1 MTKALLIDI
10 GGTNMRYAFAF
21 ENDKE
26 IREVTKNIFDE
37 NKFELLLSDLINENN
52 IDTLIISVAGPK
64 INNSIN
70 MTNKDYAFNS
80 DELKKKYNLKKCA
93 LLNDWEAIAYSY
105 DYVSNDIEYIKKGA
119 SFNNT
124 KLFLGPGTGLG
135 ASISVNDIVLPTEIG
150 NTLHSYLSLQK
161 NYKFE
166 SHKPLV
172 LEDLISGS
180 AISNM
185 YEIKTNH
192 KISSEEVLKKSR
204 QDDPQAKII
213 INGFIKSLA
222 ETLSEL
228 AMTFMPGD
236 GIFLAGN
243 LIRNIYDDIN
253 KENFNEI
260 FLSNRKNVHKEML
273 DMITIGVIMKERTP
287 LYGNLK
293 LYQIINK

>member
-1 MTKALLIDI
+1 MSKALLIDI

-21 ENDKE
+21 KNDEE
-26 IREVTKNIFDE
+26 ILEVTKNTFDE
-37 NKFELLLSDLINENN
+37 DKFELLLSDLINENN
-52 IDTLIISVAGPK
+52 VDTLIISVAGPK

-135 ASISVNDIVLPTEIG
+135 ASISINDIVLPTEIG
-150 NTLHSYLSLQK
+150 NTFHSYLSLQK
-161 NYKFE
+161 NYEFE
-166 SHKPLV
+166 SQKSLV

-253 KENFNEI
+253 KENFNKT

>member
-1 MTKALLIDI
+1 MSKALLIDI

-21 ENDKE
+21 KNDEE
-26 IREVTKNIFDE
+26 ILEVTKNTFDE
-37 NKFELLLSDLINENN
+37 DKFELLLSDLINENN
-52 IDTLIISVAGPK
+52 VDTLIISVAGPK

-105 DYVSNDIEYIKKGA
+105 DYVSNDIEYIKKGT
-119 SFNNT
+119 SFNKT

-135 ASISVNDIVLPTEIG
+135 ASISINDIVLPTEIG
-150 NTLHSYLSLQK
+150 NTFHSYLSLQK
-161 NYKFE
+161 NYEFE
-166 SHKPLV
+166 SQKSLV

>member
-1 MTKALLIDI
+1 MSKALLIDI

-21 ENDKE
+21 KNDEE
-26 IREVTKNIFDE
+26 ILEVTKNTFDE
-37 NKFELLLSDLINENN
+37 DKFELLLSDLINENN
-52 IDTLIISVAGPK
+52 VDTLIISVAGPK

-105 DYVSNDIEYIKKGA
+105 DYVSNDIEYIKKGV
-119 SFNNT
+119 SFNKT

-135 ASISVNDIVLPTEIG
+135 ASISINDIVLPTEIG
-150 NTLHSYLSLQK
+150 NTFHSYLSLQK
-161 NYKFE
+161 NYEFE
-166 SHKPLV
+166 SQKSLV

>member
-1 MTKALLIDI
+1 MSKALLIDI

-21 ENDKE
+21 KNDEE
-26 IREVTKNIFDE
+26 ILEVTKNTFDE
-37 NKFELLLSDLINENN
+37 DKFELLLSDLINENN
-52 IDTLIISVAGPK
+52 VDTLIISVAGPK

-80 DELKKKYNLKKCA
+80 NELKKKYNLKKCA

-105 DYVSNDIEYIKKGA
+105 DYVSNDIEYIKKGT
-119 SFNNT
+119 SFNKT

-135 ASISVNDIVLPTEIG
+135 ASISINDIVLPTEIG
-150 NTLHSYLSLQK
+150 NTFHSYLSLQK
-161 NYKFE
+161 NYEFE
-166 SHKPLV
+166 SQKSLV

-228 AMTFMPGD
+228 AMTFIPGD

>member
-1 MTKALLIDI
+1 MSKALLIDI

-21 ENDKE
+21 KNDEE
-26 IREVTKNIFDE
+26 ILEVTKNTFDE
-37 NKFELLLSDLINENN
+37 DKFELLLSDLINENN
-52 IDTLIISVAGPK
+52 VDTLIISVAGPK
-64 INNSIN
+64 VNNSIN

-119 SFNNT
+119 SFNKT
-124 KLFLGPGTGLG
+124 KLFFGPGTGLG
-135 ASISVNDIVLPTEIG
+135 ASISINDIVLPTEIG
-150 NTLHSYLSLQK
+150 NTFHSYLSLQK
-161 NYKFE
+161 NYEFE
-166 SHKPLV
+166 SQKSLV

>member
-1 MTKALLIDI
+1 MSKALLIDI

-21 ENDKE
+21 ENDEE
-26 IREVTKNIFDE
+26 ILEVTKNTFDE
-37 NKFELLLSDLINENN
+37 DKFELLLSDLINENN
-52 IDTLIISVAGPK
+52 VDTLIISVAGPK

-161 NYKFE
+161 NYEFE
-166 SHKPLV
+166 SQKSLV

>member
-1 MTKALLIDI
+1 MSKALLIDI

-21 ENDKE
+21 ENDEE
-26 IREVTKNIFDE
+26 ILEVTKNTFDE
-37 NKFELLLSDLINENN
+37 DKFELLLSDLINENN
-52 IDTLIISVAGPK
+52 VDTLIISVAGPK

-80 DELKKKYNLKKCA
+80 DELKEKYNLKKCS

-161 NYKFE
+161 NYEFE

-253 KENFNEI
+253 KENFNET

>member
-1 MTKALLIDI
+1 MSKALLIDI

-21 ENDKE
+21 KNDEE
-26 IREVTKNIFDE
+26 ILEVTKNTFDE
-37 NKFELLLSDLINENN
+37 DKFELLLSDLINENN
-52 IDTLIISVAGPK
+52 VDTLIISVAGPK

-80 DELKKKYNLKKCA
+80 DQLKKKYNLKKCA

-105 DYVSNDIEYIKKGA
+105 DYVSNDIEYIKKGT
-119 SFNNT
+119 SFNKT

-135 ASISVNDIVLPTEIG
+135 ASISINDIVLPTEIG
-150 NTLHSYLSLQK
+150 NTFHSYLSLQK
-161 NYKFE
+161 NYEFE
-166 SHKPLV
+166 SQKSLV

-228 AMTFMPGD
+228 AMTFIPGD

-243 LIRNIYDDIN
+243 LIRNIYNDIN

>member
-1 MTKALLIDI
+1 
-10 GGTNMRYAFAF
+10 MRYAFAF
-21 ENDKE
+21 KNDEE
-26 IREVTKNIFDE
+26 ILEVTKNTFDE
-37 NKFELLLSDLINENN
+37 DKFELLLSDLINENN
-52 IDTLIISVAGPK
+52 VDTLIISVAGPK

-80 DELKKKYNLKKCA
+80 DQLKKKYNLKKCA

-105 DYVSNDIEYIKKGA
+105 DYVSNDIKYIKKGT
-119 SFNNT
+119 SFNKT
-124 KLFLGPGTGLG
+124 KLFLGPGSGLG
-135 ASISVNDIVLPTEIG
+135 ASISINDIVLPTEIG
-150 NTLHSYLSLQK
+150 NTFHSYLSLQK
-161 NYKFE
+161 NYEFE
-166 SHKPLV
+166 SQKSLV

-228 AMTFMPGD
+228 AMTFIPGD

-243 LIRNIYDDIN
+243 LIRNIYNDIN
-253 KENFNEI
+253 KENI
-260 FLSNRKNVHKEML
+260 IIVK
-273 DMITIGVIMKERTP
+273 
-287 LYGNLK
+287 YGNLY
-293 LYQIINK
+293 LFL

>member
-1 MTKALLIDI
+1 MSKALLIDI

-21 ENDKE
+21 KNDEE
-26 IREVTKNIFDE
+26 ILEVTKNTFDE
-37 NKFELLLSDLINENN
+37 DKFELLLSDLINENN
-52 IDTLIISVAGPK
+52 VDTLIISVAGPK

-150 NTLHSYLSLQK
+150 NTFHSYLSLQK
-161 NYKFE
+161 NYEFE
-166 SHKPLV
+166 SQKSLV

-228 AMTFMPGD
+228 AMTFIPGD

-253 KENFNEI
+253 KENFNET

>member
-1 MTKALLIDI
+1 MSKALLIDI

-21 ENDKE
+21 KNDEE
-26 IREVTKNIFDE
+26 ILEVTKNTFDE
-37 NKFELLLSDLINENN
+37 DKFELLLSDLINENN
-52 IDTLIISVAGPK
+52 VDTLIISVAGPK

-80 DELKKKYNLKKCA
+80 DQLKKKYNLKKCA

-105 DYVSNDIEYIKKGA
+105 DYVSNDIEYIKKGT
-119 SFNNT
+119 SFNKT

-135 ASISVNDIVLPTEIG
+135 ASISINDIVLPTEIG
-150 NTLHSYLSLQK
+150 NTFHSYLSLQK
-161 NYKFE
+161 NYEFE
-166 SHKPLV
+166 SQKSLV

-204 QDDPQAKII
+204 QDAPQAKII

-228 AMTFMPGD
+228 AMTFIPGD

-243 LIRNIYDDIN
+243 LIRNIYNDIN

>member
-1 MTKALLIDI
+1 
-10 GGTNMRYAFAF
+10 MRYAFAF
-21 ENDKE
+21 KNDEE
-26 IREVTKNIFDE
+26 ILEVTKNTFDE
-37 NKFELLLSDLINENN
+37 DKFELLLSDLINENN
-52 IDTLIISVAGPK
+52 VDTLIISVAGPK

-161 NYKFE
+161 NYEFE

>member
-1 MTKALLIDI
+1 MSKALLIDI

-21 ENDKE
+21 KNDEE
-26 IREVTKNIFDE
+26 ILEVTKNTFDE
-37 NKFELLLSDLINENN
+37 DKFELLLSDLINENN
-52 IDTLIISVAGPK
+52 VDTLIISVAGPK

-105 DYVSNDIEYIKKGA
+105 DYVSNDIEYIKKGT
-119 SFNNT
+119 SFNKT

-135 ASISVNDIVLPTEIG
+135 ASISINDIVLPTEIG
-150 NTLHSYLSLQK
+150 NTFHSYLSLQK
-161 NYKFE
+161 NYEFE
-166 SHKPLV
+166 SQKSLV

-253 KENFNEI
+253 KENFNET

>member
-1 MTKALLIDI
+1 MSKALLIDI

-21 ENDKE
+21 ENDEE
-26 IREVTKNIFDE
+26 ILEVTKNTFDE
-37 NKFELLLSDLINENN
+37 DKFELLLSDLINENN
-52 IDTLIISVAGPK
+52 VDTLIISVAGPK

-80 DELKKKYNLKKCA
+80 DELKEKYNLKKCS

-161 NYKFE
+161 NYEFE
-166 SHKPLV
+166 SYKPLV

-204 QDDPQAKII
+204 QDDPHAKII

-253 KENFNEI
+253 KENFNDI

>member
-1 MTKALLIDI
+1 
-10 GGTNMRYAFAF
+10 MRYAFAF
-21 ENDKE
+21 KNDEE
-26 IREVTKNIFDE
+26 ILEVTKNTFDE
-37 NKFELLLSDLINENN
+37 DKFELLLSDLINENN
-52 IDTLIISVAGPK
+52 VDTLIISVAGPK

-135 ASISVNDIVLPTEIG
+135 ASISINDIVLPTEIG
-150 NTLHSYLSLQK
+150 NTFHSYLSLQK
-161 NYKFE
+161 NYEFE
-166 SHKPLV
+166 SQKSLV

-253 KENFNEI
+253 KENFNDI

>member
-1 MTKALLIDI
+1 MSKALLIDI

-21 ENDKE
+21 KNDEE
-26 IREVTKNIFDE
+26 ILEVTKNTFDE
-37 NKFELLLSDLINENN
+37 DKFELLLSDLINENN
-52 IDTLIISVAGPK
+52 VDTLIISVAGPK

-80 DELKKKYNLKKCA
+80 DQLKKKYNLKKCA

-105 DYVSNDIEYIKKGA
+105 DYVSNDIEYIKKGT
-119 SFNNT
+119 SFNKT

-135 ASISVNDIVLPTEIG
+135 ASISINDIVLPTEIG
-150 NTLHSYLSLQK
+150 NTFHSYLSLQK
-161 NYKFE
+161 NYEFE
-166 SHKPLV
+166 SQKSLV

>member
-1 MTKALLIDI
+1 MSKALLIDI

-21 ENDKE
+21 KNDEE
-26 IREVTKNIFDE
+26 ILEVTKNTFDE
-37 NKFELLLSDLINENN
+37 DKFELLLSDLINENN
-52 IDTLIISVAGPK
+52 VDTLIISVAGPK

-80 DELKKKYNLKKCA
+80 DQLKKKYNLKKCA

-105 DYVSNDIEYIKKGA
+105 DYVSNDIEYIKKGT
-119 SFNNT
+119 SFNKT

-135 ASISVNDIVLPTEIG
+135 ASISINDIVLPTEIG
-150 NTLHSYLSLQK
+150 NTFHSYLSLQK
-161 NYKFE
+161 NYEFE
-166 SHKPLV
+166 SQKSLV

-243 LIRNIYDDIN
+243 LIRNIYNDIN

>member
-1 MTKALLIDI
+1 MSKALLIDI

-21 ENDKE
+21 ENDEE
-26 IREVTKNIFDE
+26 ILEVTKNTFDE
-37 NKFELLLSDLINENN
+37 DKFELLLSDLINENN
-52 IDTLIISVAGPK
+52 VDTLIISVAGPK
-64 INNSIN
+64 VNNSIN

-161 NYKFE
+161 NYEFE

>member
-1 MTKALLIDI
+1 MSKALLIDI

-21 ENDKE
+21 KNDEE
-26 IREVTKNIFDE
+26 ILEVTKNTFDE
-37 NKFELLLSDLINENN
+37 DNFELLLSDLINENN
-52 IDTLIISVAGPK
+52 VDTLIISVAGPK
-64 INNSIN
+64 VNNSIN

-161 NYKFE
+161 NYEFE

>member
-1 MTKALLIDI
+1 MSKALLIDI

-21 ENDKE
+21 ENDEE
-26 IREVTKNIFDE
+26 ILEVTKNTFDE
-37 NKFELLLSDLINENN
+37 DKFELLLSDLINENN
-52 IDTLIISVAGPK
+52 VDTLIISVAGPK

-80 DELKKKYNLKKCA
+80 DELKEKYNLKKCS

-161 NYKFE
+161 NYEFE

-228 AMTFMPGD
+228 AMTFLPGD

-253 KENFNEI
+253 KENFNDI

>member
-1 MTKALLIDI
+1 
-10 GGTNMRYAFAF
+10 MRYAFAF
-21 ENDKE
+21 KNDEE
-26 IREVTKNIFDE
+26 IQEVTKNTFDE
-37 NKFELLLSDLINENN
+37 DKFELLLSDLINENN
-52 IDTLIISVAGPK
+52 VDTLIISVAGPK

-150 NTLHSYLSLQK
+150 NTFHSYLSLQK
-161 NYKFE
+161 NYEFE
-166 SHKPLV
+166 SQKSLV

-228 AMTFMPGD
+228 AMTFIPGD

-243 LIRNIYDDIN
+243 LIRNIYNDIN

>member
-1 MTKALLIDI
+1 MSKALLIDI

-21 ENDKE
+21 KNDEE
-26 IREVTKNIFDE
+26 ILEVTKNTFDE
-37 NKFELLLSDLINENN
+37 DKFELLLSDLINENN
-52 IDTLIISVAGPK
+52 VDTLIISVAGPK

-70 MTNKDYAFNS
+70 MTNKDYSFNS

-119 SFNNT
+119 SFNKT

-135 ASISVNDIVLPTEIG
+135 ASISINDIVLPTEIG
-150 NTLHSYLSLQK
+150 NTFHSYLSLQK
-161 NYKFE
+161 NYEFE
-166 SHKPLV
+166 SQKSLV

-228 AMTFMPGD
+228 AMTFLPGD

-253 KENFNEI
+253 KENFNET

-273 DMITIGVIMKERTP
+273 DMITIGVIMIERTP

>member
-1 MTKALLIDI
+1 MSKALLIDI

-21 ENDKE
+21 KNDEE
-26 IREVTKNIFDE
+26 ILEVTKNTFDE
-37 NKFELLLSDLINENN
+37 DKFELLLSDLINENN
-52 IDTLIISVAGPK
+52 VDTLIISVAGPK

-105 DYVSNDIEYIKKGA
+105 DYVSNDIEYIKKGT
-119 SFNNT
+119 SFNKT

-150 NTLHSYLSLQK
+150 NTFHSYLSLQK
-161 NYKFE
+161 NYEFE
-166 SHKPLV
+166 SQKSLV

>member
-1 MTKALLIDI
+1 MSKALLIDI

-21 ENDKE
+21 ENDEE
-26 IREVTKNIFDE
+26 ILEVTKNTFDE
-37 NKFELLLSDLINENN
+37 DKFELLLSDLINENN
-52 IDTLIISVAGPK
+52 VDTLIISVAGPK

-161 NYKFE
+161 NYEFE
-166 SHKPLV
+166 SYKPLV

-204 QDDPQAKII
+204 QDDPHAKII

-253 KENFNEI
+253 KENFNDI

>member
-1 MTKALLIDI
+1 MSKALLIDI

-21 ENDKE
+21 KNDEE
-26 IREVTKNIFDE
+26 ILEVTKNTFDE
-37 NKFELLLSDLINENN
+37 DKFELLLSDLINENN
-52 IDTLIISVAGPK
+52 VDTLIISVAGPK

-80 DELKKKYNLKKCA
+80 DQLKKKYNLKKCA

-135 ASISVNDIVLPTEIG
+135 ASISINDIVLPTEIG
-150 NTLHSYLSLQK
+150 NTFHSYLSLQK
-161 NYKFE
+161 NYEFE
-166 SHKPLV
+166 SQKSLV

-228 AMTFMPGD
+228 AMTFIPGD

-253 KENFNEI
+253 KENFNET